1 MLMHKF
7 GWQQVRSEKY
17 SPKIKILFSEPDD
30 MSFADEEDND
40 FNATLTLT
48 DGTTK
53 SIICKATKVRP
64 APTFIW
70 TIGNQ

>member
-1 MLMHKF
+1 M
-7 GWQQVRSEKY
+7 
-17 SPKIKILFSEPDD
+17 FSEPDD
-30 MSFADEEDND
+30 MSFFADEEDND
-40 FNATLTLT
+40 FNATLK

-70 TIGNQ
+70 TIGKQ

>member
-1 MLMHKF
+1 MHKF
-7 GWQQVRSEKY
+7 GWQQVREDFSEK
-17 SPKIKILFSEPDD
+17 IRILFSEPED
-30 MSFADEEDND
+30 MSFFADEEDND
-40 FNATLTLT
+40 FDATLK

-53 SIICKATKVRP
+53 SIVCKATRVRP